1 MQCGEVYEATLRSVE
16 VWVEEGGGSWLGCG
30 GLAAWSWYLL
40 RAGSLQLLGHAGRTH
55 LVMAVTHSSLRTDS
69 VLSTA
74 PLRRLVLFWLILFFR
89 FVECF
94 TSYFSLFTLQQGRNQ
109 KILEYTAELRPAE

>member
-1 MQCGEVYEATLRSVE
+1 M
-16 VWVEEGGGSWLGCG
+16 EEGGGSWLGCG

-74 PLRRLVLFWLILFFR
+74 PLRRLVLFWLILFCLGL

-109 KILEYTAELRPAE
+109 KILEYTVELRPAE